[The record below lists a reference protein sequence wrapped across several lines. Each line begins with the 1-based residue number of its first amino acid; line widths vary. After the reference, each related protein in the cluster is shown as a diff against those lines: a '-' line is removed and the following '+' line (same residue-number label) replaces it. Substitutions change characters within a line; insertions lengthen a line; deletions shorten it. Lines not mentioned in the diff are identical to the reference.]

1 MKQQEVVKLSNE
13 ELNEQLVENK
23 KKYNEL
29 KMAHAVSPLENPI
42 QIKAVRKSIASV
54 EGKILKTHLE
64 ECIKD
69 SLKGEKE
76 FASKVEEIIKV
87 LKR

>member
-1 MKQQEVVKLSNE
+1 MREITKHNTEEMKQQEVVKLSNE

-42 QIKAVRKSIASV
+42 QIKAVRKSIARIMT
-54 EGKILKTHLE
+54 ELN
-64 ECIKD
+64 
-69 SLKGEKE
+69 
-76 FASKVEEIIKV
+76 
-87 LKR
+87 KRDDN

>member
-1 MKQQEVVKLSNE
+1 MREITKHNIEDMKQQEVVKLSNE

-42 QIKAVRKSIASV
+42 QIKAVRKSIARIMT
-54 EGKILKTHLE
+54 ELN
-64 ECIKD
+64 
-69 SLKGEKE
+69 
-76 FASKVEEIIKV
+76 
-87 LKR
+87 KRDDN

>member
-29 KMAHAVSPLENPI
+29 KMAHSVSPLENPI
-42 QIKAVRKSIASV
+42 QIKAVRKSIARIMT
-54 EGKILKTHLE
+54 ELN
-64 ECIKD
+64 
-69 SLKGEKE
+69 
-76 FASKVEEIIKV
+76 
-87 LKR
+87 KRDDN